1 MLAEEFRQ
9 WPTNVGYLTA
19 FTRHSTPY
27 RANAASGLTL
37 DPGFQLPGID
47 SCKQTTAQVW
57 AFPSPGLVSNERY
70 GDLSPIGI
78 SPVRMPPVCVYFRR
92 QVVQMSEETND
103 RPYFLVGHP
112 TFPCAH
118 PGIANSVLD
127 SPKQL
132 PLGFLWMR
140 QIELWHTRIE
150 PGHAPTTG
158 IACIAVAARAIIT
171 VDVEA

>member
-57 AFPSPGLVSNERY
+57 AFPSPGLVSNERMEIY
-70 GDLSPIGI
+70 
-78 SPVRMPPVCVYFRR
+78 RR
-92 QVVQMSEETND
+92 
-103 RPYFLVGHP
+103 
-112 TFPCAH
+112 
-118 PGIANSVLD
+118 
-127 SPKQL
+127 
-132 PLGFLWMR
+132 LGFHLFVCR
-140 QIELWHTRIE
+140 QSAFTSGGRSS
-150 PGHAPTTG
+150 
-158 IACIAVAARAIIT
+158 R
-171 VDVEA
+171 